1 MGSSP
6 KTVAA
11 PDPIKTAQAQ
21 GQANVDAAKATA
33 ELNRYDEKSPFGNT
47 TWSNDNGKWTSEF
60 QMAPQL
66 QGLLDQVYKGA
77 STPQTAVD
85 TSGLQ
90 KVGTGQDYRN
100 ANSVPNFNSANI
112 TDSANQIKGGALGL
126 QSGIDKTNQLADSM
140 GGRTNAIDQVA
151 GQMGGVADAQGDR
164 AAQMD
169 AMAAAMSGKLGQS
182 NYTASSAAQLAA
194 GQVDRLKNLYGQDFN
209 YDKLGAMPTASDA
222 TRKAVEDAYYKSQT
236 SRLDPQ
242 FQQAE
247 AEMRSRLANQGL
259 TEGSEAYNRELQQ
272 FNMGRTDA
280 YGAATNSAI
289 MNSTSEMQKQ
299 FQMQMAARQQG
310 VGEQNY
316 VRELGT
322 KEAQA
327 AMGMYGAANTIDNDN
342 RNVQANFT
350 AGAGAL
356 GQAQQSALQGQG
368 GMLTAG
374 GASTQAQAGLIQSAA
389 GLTQAQS
396 GLMKD
401 AASLEQM
408 QAQTGSQ
415 LADAAGNRG
424 AQAQAMDTTGRANQL
439 NEMLQL
445 RGLNQQDQ
453 TSLLNTLMA
462 LRTGAQVQAPGAG
475 QVQVGAAPVAQS
487 IYNSQQLQQDAA
499 NAKAGATNST
509 IGTLGSLGGMAMMA
523 TGMF

>member
-21 GQANVDAAKATA
+21 GQANIDAAKQTA

-47 TWSNDNGKWTSEF
+47 TWSNNNGKWTSEF

-66 QGLLDQVYKGA
+66 QGLLDQVYKNA
-77 STPQTAVD
+77 SSTPGAVD

-90 KVGTGQDYRN
+90 KVGTGQDYRAGAGIPDFN
-100 ANSVPNFNSANI
+100 LSNIRDSSNQVKGLAGTVGESAQQLKDMAGQSQQLTNQSTAVAGNAGNLANS
-112 TDSANQIKGGALGL
+112 
-126 QSGIDKTNQLADSM
+126 
-140 GGRTNAIDQVA
+140 
-151 GQMGGVADAQGDR
+151 
-164 AAQMD
+164 
-169 AMAAAMSGKLGQS
+169 
-182 NYTASSAAQLAA
+182 
-194 GQVDRLKNLYGQDFN
+194 QVDRLKDLYAQEFN

-222 TRKAVEDAYYKSQT
+222 TRKAVEDAYYKSAT

-242 FQQAE
+242 FQQQE

-289 MNSTSEMQKQ
+289 TNSTSEMAKQ

-327 AMGMYGAANTIDNDN
+327 AMGMFGSASGINNANQAA
-342 RNVQANFT
+342 T
-350 AGAGAL
+350 AGL
-356 GQAQQSALQGQG
+356 AQG
-368 GMLTAG
+368 
-374 GASTQAQAGLIQSAA
+374 SAA
-389 GLTQAQS
+389 LTGQQS

-401 AASLEQM
+401 SAALEQM
-408 QAQTGSQ
+408 QAQTQSQ
-415 LADAAGNRG
+415 LQDAAGNRG
-424 AQAQAMDTTGRANQL
+424 AQAQAMDSTGRANQL

-453 TSLLNTLMA
+453 NNLLNTLMS

-487 IYNSQQLQQDAA
+487 IYNSQQIAQDAA
-499 NAKAGATNST
+499 NGKAAANNST